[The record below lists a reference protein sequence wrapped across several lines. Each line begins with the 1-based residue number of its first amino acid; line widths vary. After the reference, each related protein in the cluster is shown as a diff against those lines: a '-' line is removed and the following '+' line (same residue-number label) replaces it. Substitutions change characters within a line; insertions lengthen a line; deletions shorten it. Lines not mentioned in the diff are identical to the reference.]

1 MVTKNSTPLL
11 FLPKT
16 EKIVINKNIVSPTIT
31 AGMYHLLTMK
41 LIKRA
46 YKFCFDDLV
55 LSDVDFKELVVADV
69 AIHPMKNNT
78 APTIAMPFTSCITP
92 IKIIAIDK
100 STNNKRTISL
110 ELFLNLSDM
119 FSKVRVNLPATPP
132 ITGR

>member
-1 MVTKNSTPLL
+1 M
-11 FLPKT
+11 
-16 EKIVINKNIVSPTIT
+16 INKNIVSPTIT

-78 APTIAMPFTSCITP
+78 APIIAMPFTSCITP

-100 STNNKRTISL
+100 STNNKRTTSL
-110 ELFLNLSDM
+110 KLFLNLSDM